1 LYQKLI
7 DVQQTLIVN
16 PNPLKRTIPLIQ
28 EKPINPIS
36 VNFFFFEFNALEKYQ
51 SDENQAT
58 KTA

>member
-1 LYQKLI
+1 LI